1 MVEFTPYIRREK
13 YKHMG
18 ARDAAIWERFIIAN
32 PSAFDA
38 VAYDIPVG
46 EGASFDTVV
55 SPETGGDQARLYKKK
70 IDVVAIK
77 NDVLFIIEVKPEAG
91 LGALGQIAAYKT
103 LFKREYEP
111 VQALQSAIITDLIK
125 SDMEFLAAEQKVAIF
140 VA

>member
-1 MVEFTPYIRREK
+1 MIEFSPYIRREK

-18 ARDAAIWERFIIAN
+18 ERDAAIWERFILLN

-46 EGASFDTVV
+46 EGAAFDTVV
-55 SPETGGDQARLYKKK
+55 SPDTGGDQARLYKKK
-70 IDVVAIK
+70 IDVVASRG
-77 NDVLFIIEVKPEAG
+77 DVLFIVEVKPEAG
-91 LGALGQIAAYKT
+91 LGAIGQVVSYGS

-111 VQALQSAIITDLIK
+111 TQALQLAIITDHVK
-125 SDMEFLAAEQKVAIF
+125 PDMEFLAKEQRVALF